1 MLNAVDHI
9 ISPANAPWCSWV
21 MLFLLLC
28 AILAEVFQPGVITRA
43 HVSIL
48 AKSERTY
55 KESPMNF
62 YGQIFVNLFRIGTLG
77 MALCA
82 CLYSGRPFTFVV
94 YAAVCG
100 LVMAVLLIKMLCN
113 VLIGYAFD
121 LRNAVVAAYE
131 HYANITTLAIVLVY
145 LVLLVMVRFASQEV
159 LFWALVGITFLFIAM
174 WMFRGWKMFVSSPMA
189 ILYLVIYIAT
199 LEVLPIAGLYY
210 LSDKT
215 ISIL

>member
-9 ISPANAPWCSWV
+9 ISPANAPWCGWT

-28 AILAEVFQPGVITRA
+28 AIFAEAFQPGVISRV
-43 HVSIL
+43 HVSL
-48 AKSERTY
+48 FAKSDRTY
-55 KESPMNF
+55 KESPMNL
-62 YGQIFVNLFRIGTLG
+62 YGQIFVNLFRIGTIA

-82 CLYSGRPFTFVV
+82 CLYSGRPFTFVA

-100 LVMAVLLIKMLCN
+100 LVMAVVLIKMLCN

-121 LRNAVVAAYE
+121 LRNAVAAAYE
-131 HYANITTLAIVLVY
+131 HYANITTLASALLY
-145 LVLLVMVRFASQEV
+145 LVLLAMMRFASQEV
-159 LFWALVGITFLFIAM
+159 LFWTLVGIACLFIAI
-174 WMFRGWKMFVSSPMA
+174 WMFRGWKLFVSSPMA

-199 LEVLPIAGLYY
+199 LEVLPLAGLYY

>member
-9 ISPANAPWCSWV
+9 ISPANAPWCGWT

-28 AILAEVFQPGVITRA
+28 AIFAEAFQPGVISRV
-43 HVSIL
+43 HVSL
-48 AKSERTY
+48 FATSERTY

-62 YGQIFVNLFRIGTLG
+62 YGQVFVNLFRIGTLG

-82 CLYSGRPFTFVV
+82 CLYSGRPFTFVA

-100 LVMAVLLIKMLCN
+100 LVLAVLLIKILCN
-113 VLIGYAFD
+113 ALISYAFD
-121 LRNAVVAAYE
+121 LRNAVVAYE
-131 HYANITTLAIVLVY
+131 HYANITTLAIALLY
-145 LVLLVMVRFASQEV
+145 LVLLAMMRFASQEV
-159 LFWALVGITFLFIAM
+159 LFGALVGIACLFVAI
-174 WMFRGWKMFVSSPMA
+174 WMFRGWKLFVSSPMA

-199 LEVLPIAGLYY
+199 LEVLPLAGLYY